1 MTASANGNGRAL
13 TEPLV
18 VVRVEDAIDPALTGR
33 AGTSY
38 QSPPQAREQAIAL
51 VWLLL
56 GRAGEPLNGEQRW
69 VAPIAGGRRVVTLT
83 REPVR

>member
-1 MTASANGNGRAL
+1 MTAHANGNGRAL

-33 AGTSY
+33 AGARY
-38 QSPPQAREQAIAL
+38 QSPPQSREQAMAL

-56 GRAGEPLNGEQRW
+56 GRAVEPLDGKEQW
-69 VAPIAGGRRVVTLT
+69 VAPIAGGRRVVTLA
-83 REPVR
+83 REPVT